1 MIPQPRHA
9 ISILVRNAI
18 PQLIAPSIFAAVLN
32 LQSIGDKVK
41 GAANS
46 ASDAIKGVGKDVKGA
61 ASSAAKSVKGAAG
74 DAGE

>member
-1 MIPQPRHA
+1 M
-9 ISILVRNAI
+9 
-18 PQLIAPSIFAAVLN
+18 
-32 LQSIGDKVK
+32 K